1 MYFSRDRFMAT
12 ILPRIPK
19 KSRLF
24 RNQCRIGRDISEFAK
39 IDVNSMMIENS
50 VPINVNALVILKS
63 EHHVNPMLV

>member
-39 IDVNSMMIENS
+39 IDVNSMMIENLCLFD
-50 VPINVNALVILKS
+50 VEALEIPKFS
-63 EHHVNPMLV
+63 